1 MGWGCMSVSKMVVSF
16 LMLCNI
22 TRDIV
27 LNERRRK
34 SVVILLHMYL
44 DFNEHKTLHFFS
56 CFADRASQY
65 ICLRN

>member
-44 DFNEHKTLHFFS
+44 DVNEYKTLHFFMF
-56 CFADRASQY
+56 C
-65 ICLRN
+65 